1 LPALKRI
8 GGGGGRR
15 TRRKLVSPAQIAIAG
30 MGCLLGVMVVGA
42 VLWAAAYWHRSSATK
57 MAVTGVEVQVVDG
70 DTVRVRGQVYRLVGF
85 DAPESG
91 SQARCAAERL
101 LAERATAR
109 LRQLVARG
117 PLQFEPVACSCPAGT
132 EGTRRCNYGR
142 LCAMLSADG
151 RDVGAIMIAEGL
163 ARRYVCSG
171 TRCPPRQG
179 WC

>member
-1 LPALKRI
+1 LKRI
-8 GGGGGRR
+8 GGGGGCR
-15 TRRKLVSPAQIAIAG
+15 TRKLVSPAQIAIAG
-30 MGCLLGVMVVGA
+30 SAFLISVLLVGA
-42 VLWAAAYWHRSSATK
+42 VLWVAAYWHRSSATK
-57 MAVTGVEVQVVDG
+57 TAVAGVEVQVVDG

-91 SQARCAAERL
+91 SQARCAAERS

-117 PLQFEPVACSCPAGT
+117 SLHFEPVACSCPAGT

-142 LCAMLSADG
+142 LCATLAVDG

-163 ARRYVCSG
+163 ARRYVCGG
-171 TRCPPRQG
+171 TRCPPRQA